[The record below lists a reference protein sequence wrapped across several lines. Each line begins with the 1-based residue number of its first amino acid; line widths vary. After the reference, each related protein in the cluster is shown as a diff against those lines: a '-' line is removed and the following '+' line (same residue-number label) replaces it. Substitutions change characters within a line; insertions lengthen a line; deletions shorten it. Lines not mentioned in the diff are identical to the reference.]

1 MTEIRVKLKK
11 TEDKSYSII
20 IEDGVLNKIPEI
32 IKEAGLGHKF
42 AIITDSNVEKLYAG
56 RLSDEFKQ
64 HGLEN
69 KTRTERLR
77 PGLKIRCL
85 SINSVETQL

>member
-1 MTEIRVKLKK
+1 MTDIRVNLKK

-20 IEDGVLNKIPEI
+20 IEDGVLSKIPGM
-32 IKEAGLGHKF
+32 IKDAGLGHKF

-56 RLSDEFKQ
+56 KLSDDFKQ

-69 KTRTERLR
+69 KIISFGAGEQNSLR
-77 PGLKIRCL
+77 YDY
-85 SINSVETQL
+85 T